1 MIEKLEN
8 HVQKFKKMSVYKLIK
23 KYPGSPFVG
32 TIARDM
38 GSRYNFLYSGSCIGY
53 TQNIKEKQEIEKF
66 SEFWQKYFL
75 KTEDN
80 IYKFIGDEVYVI
92 YRRAKNDKWDFISQ
106 NAEKITSDWI
116 RPTHENIKDFHSKE
130 SAFIFM
136 NKENKKIDDII
147 NNSKPI
153 FSVNDLK
160 ELFNFEFIDKEKYN
174 KFVSEKLGKL
184 Q

>member
-1 MIEKLEN
+1 
-8 HVQKFKKMSVYKLIK
+8 MSVYKLIK

-32 TIARDM
+32 TIAQNI
-38 GSRYNFLYSGSCIGY
+38 GSRYNFFRDGFFVGH
-53 TQNIKEKQEIEKF
+53 TQSLEEKQEIQN
-66 SEFWQKYFL
+66 SPEFWQKYFL

-80 IYKFIGDEVYVI
+80 IYKFIKDEVYVI
-92 YRRAKNDKWDFISQ
+92 YRPIKGSKWNFISESTQ
-106 NAEKITSDWI
+106 KITSDWI

-147 NNSKPI
+147 NNNNKPI

>member
-1 MIEKLEN
+1 
-8 HVQKFKKMSVYKLIK
+8 MSAYKLIK

-32 TIARDM
+32 TKAIYV
-38 GSRYNFLYSGSCIGY
+38 GSRYNFFRDGLSVGH
-53 TQNIKEKQEIEKF
+53 TQSLEEKQEIQN
-66 SEFWQKYFL
+66 SPEFWQKYFL

-80 IYKFIGDEVYVI
+80 IYKFIGDEIYVI
-92 YRRAKNDKWDFISQ
+92 NRSTLKDKWYSGFII
-106 NAEKITSDWI
+106 KINSTWTPVPSE
-116 RPTHENIKDFHSKE
+116 TVKHFHSKQ
-130 SAFIFM
+130 SALEFVE
-136 NKENKKIDDII
+136 KENNIL
-147 NNSKPI
+147 NNNNKPI